1 MQSSLLLLLILSAG
15 FLTGTKRILPF
26 LKNGLIENILM
37 FSIFLLIFS
46 MGFKIGSEPG
56 IIDKLSRIGLFSL
69 LFALFTIAGTI
80 ALLIFLFI
88 LIPNTQPVNH
98 TLLKNN
104 PDNPVNSSVK
114 NPIKDPII
122 FLSLLIGG
130 FVVGLLLK
138 RFGSIKTGNIT
149 VWILYILVFFIG
161 IKLRREEI
169 RLSTFISSHNVWIV
183 PLGTVAGSLL
193 GGMILTFI
201 LKMRIGS
208 GLSVSAGFG
217 WYSLSGVLLSRLD
230 SPALG
235 SIAFLSNMFRE
246 TTALIL
252 IPVFRGT
259 RFPLTAIGIAGATS
273 MDVTLPVIVKNYG
286 SSFAP
291 ISIASGIIVSVFVPF
306 LVPLLYQIG

>member
-1 MQSSLLLLLILSAG
+1 MRSSLLLLLILSAG
-15 FLTGTKRILPF
+15 FLTGTKGILPF
-26 LKNGLIENILM
+26 LKNRIVENILL

-56 IIDKLSRIGLFSL
+56 IIDKLSKIGLFSL
-69 LFALFTIAGTI
+69 LFAMFTIAGTI
-80 ALLIFLFI
+80 VVLISLFLLIPRRQLMNASS
-88 LIPNTQPVNH
+88 LESTN
-98 TLLKNN
+98 KNQTK
-104 PDNPVNSSVK
+104 NSK
-114 NPIKDPII
+114 KPIKDPVI
-122 FLSLLIGG
+122 FLSLLIAG
-130 FVVGLLLK
+130 FATGYILK
-138 RFGSIKTGNIT
+138 EFGHVKTGDIT

-169 RLSTFISSHNVWIV
+169 KLSTFISSANVWIV
-183 PLGTVAGSLL
+183 PMGTVTGSLL
-193 GGMILTFI
+193 GGMVLTFI

-217 WYSLSGVLLSRLD
+217 WYSLSGVLLSKLD
-230 SPALG
+230 GPALG

-252 IPVFRGT
+252 IPVFRRT
-259 RFPLTAIGIAGATS
+259 RFPLTAVGIAGATS

-291 ISIASGIIVSVFVPF
+291 ISIASGIIVSFFVPL